1 MINYSIL
8 FIFIFM
14 HFTIFKVIGYEVTF
28 LNLLVYY
35 WLYSNYKINLQFD
48 TKLITTFSILL
59 VIPLINIELNLEFIK
74 TYATYIQAILIIFLV
89 LNYNLKET
97 INYQK
102 IYKTIVFLQGLI
114 LTYALFQILL
124 YKFFGETLLYN
135 PWGIFQFHHIYNPN
149 GHAEARA
156 VGFFLEPSFLAL
168 ISLVLFF
175 TRFILEEKLKLTNIF
190 ITFGVI
196 FLAQSMFGF
205 VVLLSLVLYIIFS
218 NLKTSNKY
226 FFMIFSIIL
235 FLTVIGNIELYRL
248 NEFSDTHSSGYWR
261 LIAPIVF
268 FKNHLYE
275 LISGFPF
282 GSIEDNFRNYFV
294 FRGRGWH
301 GTGLDNGIY
310 VYIYYF
316 GILSI
321 LYFLYILS
329 IFIKTRNINLK
340 IFIIFYL
347 LMLNANGA
355 IFSIDVVFSLIIFP
369 IYILKVSEVM
379 NLKEKEVYVNN

>member
-1 MINYSIL
+1 MINYTIF
-8 FIFIFM
+8 FIFILM
-14 HFTIFKVIGYEVTF
+14 HFTIFKVLGYEVTF

-35 WLYSNYKINLQFD
+35 WLYSNYKINLQFN
-48 TKLITTFSILL
+48 TKLITIFSILL

-74 TYATYIQAILIIFLV
+74 TYSIYIQAILIVFIV

-102 IYKTIVFLQGLI
+102 VYKTIVFLQSLI
-114 LTYALFQILL
+114 LIYTFFQILL
-124 YKFFGETLLYN
+124 YQFFGDTLLYN

-175 TRFILEEKLKLTNIF
+175 TRFVFEEELKKTNIY
-190 ITFGVI
+190 ITFGII

-205 VVLLSLVLYIIFS
+205 VVLLSLILYITFS

-226 FFMIFSIIL
+226 FFMILSIVLASII
-235 FLTVIGNIELYRL
+235 IGNIEIYRL

-261 LIAPIVF
+261 LIAPLIF

-275 LISGFPF
+275 LLSGFPF
-282 GSIEDNFRNYFV
+282 GSIEDNFSNYFI

-321 LYFLYILS
+321 VYFLYILAV
-329 IFIKTRNINLK
+329 FVKTQNINLK
-340 IFIIFYL
+340 IFIIFYF

-355 IFSIDVVFSLIIFP
+355 IFSIDIVFSLIIFP
-369 IYILKVSEVM
+369 IYILKISEVI
-379 NLKEKEVYVNN
+379 NLKEKEVYDNN